1 MSVIGYNFYHLLTC
15 RYLMSPNMEV
25 VRCFG
30 VEYNAE
36 ELSEEILKE
45 LKLREPPLKS

>member
-1 MSVIGYNFYHLLTC
+1 VDVTYLITS
-15 RYLMSPNMEV
+15 RYLMSPKIEV

-36 ELSEEILKE
+36 ELSEAIMKE
-45 LKLREPPLKS
+45 VRSTLT

>member
-1 MSVIGYNFYHLLTC
+1 MNPKL
-15 RYLMSPNMEV
+15 EV

-36 ELSEEILKE
+36 ELSEAITKE
-45 LKLREPPLKS
+45 LRSTLA